1 MSKRHLKTAMLW
13 FMGACITFYLIGP
26 SESFH
31 KCIGERKNTQPFQA
45 LHEGDRILVKFI
57 LRIQLNMVCGFV
69 SSDANAGAITGL
81 AGVVVAVFTGTLWW
95 VTWSMVS
102 IANQQRSDMLRSVA
116 ASEKSAIAAS
126 QSANLAERALIEIE
140 RALIVGLKVET
151 VGLQRNQN
159 VIGYRLIF
167 IFINSGR
174 TVAKSIA
181 SCANFTL
188 FDRDTIP
195 SGFTYPDRI
204 PSLRGHGVLGPS
216 VVMPVPVDVAIQDIV
231 DIHNTRKTG
240 LLYGWVEYNDIFSA
254 TTRRRTEF
262 CVKVEVTG
270 DPYFVTDQLGGPS
283 IFDFATYGPY
293 NATDKQCFHE
303 PGKVPIATPG
313 ELSVPTQPPPDSSSL
328 G

>member
-1 MSKRHLKTAMLW
+1 
-13 FMGACITFYLIGP
+13 
-26 SESFH
+26 
-31 KCIGERKNTQPFQA
+31 
-45 LHEGDRILVKFI
+45 
-57 LRIQLNMVCGFV
+57 MVCGFV

-116 ASEKSAIAAS
+116 ASEKGAIAAS

-159 VIGYRLIF
+159 VIGYRLILCL
-167 IFINSGR
+167 SSPGC

-231 DIHNTRKTG
+231 DIHNRRKTG

-254 TTRRRTEF
+254 TTRLRTEF

-270 DPYFVTDQLGGPS
+270 DPYFVTD
-283 IFDFATYGPY
+283 
-293 NATDKQCFHE
+293 
-303 PGKVPIATPG
+303 
-313 ELSVPTQPPPDSSSL
+313 
-328 G
+328 